1 LLKADTMHRALH
13 VIIAA
18 ILLLGS
24 RDSRAQEGRVRDL
37 DSLALASDE
46 IKSLRAEIS
55 ASLAIIKGN
64 RDEKEMPS
72 LRFLRYTVKKGD
84 SFWTILSATSQN
96 IDTIISINSITSPQD
111 MDPGKELYIPNM
123 RGIAYQVRSGDTL
136 ASISRATGVR
146 EKYIA
151 RCNRVKTAETRY
163 LFIPCASISS
173 TERALFLGTAFANP
187 LQDSLKT
194 SGFGMRRD
202 PFNNVLDF
210 HRGIDL
216 ACPVNTTVGASRAGK
231 IVYAG
236 FYGGY
241 GLLVIIQH
249 AYDYY
254 SYYGHLNRVL
264 APVGAEVAAGE
275 AIALSGNSGRTT
287 GPHLHFEVRKGPRPV
302 NPGLLLE
309 NH

>member
-1 LLKADTMHRALH
+1 MHRTIFL
-13 VIIAA
+13 
-18 ILLLGS
+18 ILVSILFLGARNS
-24 RDSRAQEGRVRDL
+24 GADENRVCDL
-37 DSLALASDE
+37 DTLALASDE

-64 RDEKEMPS
+64 RDEREMPS
-72 LRFLRYTVKKGD
+72 LRFLRYKVKKGD

-96 IDTIISINSITSPQD
+96 IDTIVSINSITSPQD
-111 MDPGKELYIPNM
+111 IDPGKDLYIPNM
-123 RGIAYQVRSGDTL
+123 RGIAYHVRSGDTL
-136 ASISRATGVR
+136 ASISRATGIR
-146 EKYIA
+146 ENYIA
-151 RCNRVKTAETRY
+151 RCNRARTAGTSY
-163 LFIPCASISS
+163 IFIPGASLSS

-187 LQDSLKT
+187 LRDSLKT
-194 SGFGMRRD
+194 SGFGVRRD
-202 PFNNVLDF
+202 PFNNALDF

-216 ACPVNTTVGASRAGK
+216 ACPMNTTVSASRAGK
-231 IVYAG
+231 IVYSG

-264 APVGAEVAAGE
+264 APLGTEVAAGE

-309 NH
+309 SH